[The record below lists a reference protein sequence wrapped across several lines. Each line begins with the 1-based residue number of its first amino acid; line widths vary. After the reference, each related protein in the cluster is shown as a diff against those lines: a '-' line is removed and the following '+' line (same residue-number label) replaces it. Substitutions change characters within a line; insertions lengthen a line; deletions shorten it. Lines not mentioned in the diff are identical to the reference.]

1 MQPSSSVVFFK
12 IPVVRVVFASVL
24 FVAVSVMVACSS
36 SGGGEP
42 TMAVPTA
49 AEVLPTP
56 TPGLAPTAT
65 PTFGPTTT
73 PVATARPTGTATAVV
88 PPGDSGGGLLRFA
101 VPEPGPHFDIHR
113 EVSPAMSTWGIGM
126 IYSRIFRNAP
136 HDSPMLVEC
145 ELCESWEFI
154 DANNLRI
161 NLRSDVTWQDIA
173 PLNGRRL
180 LASDVAFSLERQRA
194 PGNPNGDLLT
204 GIGDI
209 AVVDDTTF
217 DLVLTTGGLN
227 ADLLLNLADGRT
239 RIVAPE
245 AVAVNGDLLR
255 GPNVGSGPWIWLE
268 TTSQTAAYD
277 RNPNYFESDAPG
289 IDGLR
294 ISYITQ
300 ESTRLAAYR
309 TGLFDIV
316 DTTSAAE
323 VAQAHSRLPGTVST
337 LVTIPG
343 TGVEIAFNSNEA
355 PFDSLLFRRAVFR
368 AMNPWQ
374 DLDDVWGGDS
384 TVTLGIP
391 MPRDSWLLSED
402 AMRTAFADTER
413 AQELLSGS
421 GVNLGSPVEITV
433 GQFGDAYIFQAQ
445 KVAEALAVLG
455 FGSTIKEVTTRE
467 FADDVWIGG
476 DYQIFVGAQAPVEGV
491 NNDLFSVHHSDGLW
505 NTTGFSTDELDGLIE
520 LQATQIDPAERRR
533 TLLDAQFRILEGA
546 HRFTVAART
555 THWLAREWVG
565 GFDPDPR
572 RGETSWLTK
581 LTFAE
586 HEES

>member
-1 MQPSSSVVFFK
+1 M
-12 IPVVRVVFASVL
+12 
-24 FVAVSVMVACSS
+24 
-36 SGGGEP
+36 
-42 TMAVPTA
+42 
-49 AEVLPTP
+49 
-56 TPGLAPTAT
+56 
-65 PTFGPTTT
+65 
-73 PVATARPTGTATAVV
+73 ATARPTGTATAVV

-421 GVNLGSPVEITV
+421 GVNLGSPV
-433 GQFGDAYIFQAQ
+433 
-445 KVAEALAVLG
+445 
-455 FGSTIKEVTTRE
+455 
-467 FADDVWIGG
+467 
-476 DYQIFVGAQAPVEGV
+476 
-491 NNDLFSVHHSDGLW
+491 
-505 NTTGFSTDELDGLIE
+505 
-520 LQATQIDPAERRR
+520 
-533 TLLDAQFRILEGA
+533 
-546 HRFTVAART
+546 
-555 THWLAREWVG
+555 
-565 GFDPDPR
+565 
-572 RGETSWLTK
+572 
-581 LTFAE
+581 
-586 HEES
+586 